1 MTFHP
6 FITVPSR
13 LLHLYS
19 TEDKTPRLMVKQ
31 FSTARNTQRNSQSY
45 IDKREEGDR
54 GDRMRKG
61 RVKRGERSLASPLP
75 RSKLLTFLGA
85 LQGHRPRW
93 AVCFVPLPGP
103 STSGSW
109 VGLFLL
115 EIFFFLLLVIGLFRF
130 SIPSWLHLGKL
141 YISQHLLISSRS
153 FQFFGT

>member
-109 VGLFLL
+109 VGLG
-115 EIFFFLLLVIGLFRF
+115 GLCVLFTSVVPANEFPVQPPLSVGGCERLCHV
-130 SIPSWLHLGKL
+130 SVSTCNCG
-141 YISQHLLISSRS
+141 
-153 FQFFGT
+153 